1 MALIEK
7 DLILVEEGLRDMTI
21 EDLQEFSNIF
31 SSEFNNSDI
40 HDRVLCFQVIEN
52 ETKVVDSK
60 DDESRCES
68 ETGSNLHVS
77 GDVFSTEYA
86 DQTVEMKDNSCERTS
101 IDGNIICHLFGIYL
115 IFISL
120 KICK

>member
-1 MALIEK
+1 MALEK
-7 DLILVEEGLRDMTI
+7 DQILVEEGLRDMII

-31 SSEFNNSDI
+31 ASEFNNSDI

-52 ETKVVDSK
+52 ETKVVDSE

-68 ETGSNLHVS
+68 ETGSNLRVS
-77 GDVFSTEYA
+77 GDVFSTEYE

-115 IFISL
+115 IFSL